1 MSDPV
6 LNVIPEGE
14 IKAAFEGLK
23 TDVAALRS
31 QMATDKEATGLAIEK
46 RADDLQKALQAV
58 DDFSARMD
66 DLVRKVDQNAFAA
79 SFGQSNGELRDALE
93 SFQGGF
99 KAFNGDDDA
108 TECKAGAR
116 PSLKHLVEGVFQASE
131 NADADSESARFH
143 APKHA
148 AILRLQKAADDVYQI
163 DAMLRAQ
170 MDAQQLANY
179 QAAGGVKSTKTWARY
194 QQIAGQFV
202 KAAGDLIDRTT
213 EVANWV
219 PTQYSA
225 NLYERIKIGLPL
237 LQAFQE
243 VAMTTGTME
252 LPLDMTDHEAT
263 RRTETTTNA
272 SMDSFSDTT
281 FQNSGAIATK
291 TTLSAEKLRS
301 RYWLSA
307 EASEDLLIA
316 ILPMLQNKHVRN
328 IGEAIE
334 DAIVNGH
341 TTGLDTGGTHFGK
354 TNPPA
359 ATDARYCWDGLRKMA
374 IAYTP
379 TPSNRADMGNV
390 KPTVVGMRGI
400 RAAMGEYGLD
410 PSMLLYIMGM
420 FGFVKLLDDSNVL
433 TLEKFGNLATIQTG
447 AMAAVDGCSVLV
459 SRRVPQNANATGI
472 IDGTT
477 TNRTLAVVANKGA
490 FVLGNR
496 RRITLAQQYHI
507 ASDSNELVAFWR
519 GDFQPLHATASIA
532 GCGVLYNI
540 AGV

>member
-1 MSDPV
+1 MDPV

-23 TDVAALRS
+23 TDVAALRG
-31 QMATDKEATGLAIEK
+31 QMAADKEATGLAIEK

-58 DDFSARMD
+58 DDFSSRMD
-66 DLVRKVDQNAFAA
+66 DLVRKVDQNVFAA

-93 SFQGGF
+93 SFQAGF
-99 KAFNGDDDA
+99 KSFNGDDDA
-108 TECKAGAR
+108 VEVKAGTR
-116 PSLKHLVEGVFQASE
+116 PSMKHLVEGVFQAG
-131 NADADSESARFH
+131 DSDDSARFH

-148 AILRLQKAADDVYQI
+148 AILRLQKAADDCYQI

-170 MDAQQLANY
+170 MDSQQLANY

-194 QQIAGQFV
+194 SQIAGQFA

-237 LQAFQE
+237 LQMFQE

-272 SMDSFSDTT
+272 SMSSFDDTT
-281 FQNSGAIATK
+281 FQNSGAIASK
-291 TTLSAEKLRS
+291 TVLSAEKLRS
-301 RYWLSA
+301 RYWLAA

-341 TTGLDTGGTHFGK
+341 TTGLDTGGTHYGK

-359 ATDARYCWDGLRKMA
+359 ATDARYCWDGLRKTA
-374 IAYTP
+374 IAFTP

-410 PSMLLYIMGM
+410 PSTLAYIMGM
-420 FGFVKLLDDSNVL
+420 FGYVKLLDDSNVL
-433 TLEKFGNLATIQTG
+433 TIANFGSLATIQSG
-447 AMAAVDGCSVLV
+447 ALAMVDGCPVMV
-459 SRRVPQNANATGI
+459 SRRIPQNANATGV

-477 TNRTLAVVANKGA
+477 TNRTLAVVANKNA
-490 FVLGNR
+490 FILGNR

-519 GDFQPLHATASIA
+519 GDFQPLFPSTTVA

-540 AGV
+540 AGA